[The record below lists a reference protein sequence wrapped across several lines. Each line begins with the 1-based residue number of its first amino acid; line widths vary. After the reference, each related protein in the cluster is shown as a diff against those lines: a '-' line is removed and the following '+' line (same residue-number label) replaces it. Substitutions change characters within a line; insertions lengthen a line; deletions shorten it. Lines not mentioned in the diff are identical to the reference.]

1 MFTVKLTGDFT
12 GYSVSGYALD
22 QDGNIV
28 QIGFYSSNFDRAK
41 QELDF
46 YSDENGFECRR
57 IVELSGHPKL
67 DNSNLRNIRNFIF
80 NLE

>member
-12 GYSVSGYALD
+12 GYNVSGYALD
-22 QDGNIV
+22 QDG
-28 QIGFYSSNFDRAK
+28 QIIQVGFYSSSYERAK

-46 YSDENGFECRR
+46 YSDANGFECRR
-57 IVELSGHPKL
+57 IIELKDCPKL
-67 DNSNLRNIRNFIF
+67 NNSNLQAIRNFIF

>member
-22 QDGNIV
+22 QDGNIIQV
-28 QIGFYSSNFDRAK
+28 GFYSSNYDRAK
-41 QELDF
+41 QELEF
-46 YSDENGFECRR
+46 YSDANGFECRR
-57 IVELSGHPKL
+57 IVELKDCPKL
-67 DNSNLRNIRNFIF
+67 NNSNLQAIRNFIF

>member
-22 QDGNIV
+22 QDGNIIQV
-28 QIGFYSSNFDRAK
+28 GFYSSNYDRAK
-41 QELDF
+41 QELEF

-57 IVELSGHPKL
+57 IVELKDCPKL
-67 DNSNLRNIRNFIF
+67 NNSNLQAIRNFIF

>member
-1 MFTVKLTGDFT
+1 MFTVKLVGDFT

-28 QIGFYSSNFDRAK
+28 QVGFYSSSFERAK

-57 IVELSGHPKL
+57 IVELHDCPRI
-67 DNSNLRNIRNFIF
+67 DNSNLRTIRNFIF
-80 NLE
+80 NT